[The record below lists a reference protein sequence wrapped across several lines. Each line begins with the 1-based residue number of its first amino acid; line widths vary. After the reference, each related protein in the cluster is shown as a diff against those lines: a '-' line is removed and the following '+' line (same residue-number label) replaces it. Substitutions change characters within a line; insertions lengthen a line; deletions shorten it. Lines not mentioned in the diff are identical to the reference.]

1 MRARQG
7 RAEAHEEPLTIRV
20 TATLGRNGGSR
31 GPSPWAPAGKALDLC
46 ALRAQSPAG
55 QGLIAATPVVLRM
68 QGCAPRATG
77 GTPPSAK
84 LPRPPPTVPTRSR
97 STSPTRPRST
107 AITAGAGH
115 SETAAR
121 ARRRHAGGSF
131 SGSLT
136 VTTSVGSNDAR
147 PHSSTR
153 RRPLR
158 VRRRTSRRRPRP
170 AGPLLV
176 TFTDNSTPGSSAIT
190 SWSWDFGDGQSSTQ
204 QNPTHTYTRGSQDQ
218 KFFDVKLTV
227 TSAAGNDTKTSVAH
241 VEVYNPI
248 IIDAPTELLGGVSTT
263 YNVNNTQ
270 TPLTATADPV
280 ALLRAFRPVLDSA
293 VITMWEGNRTDI
305 DNCSS
310 GVLVAEPGT
319 PQFRDWL
326 TYIPHRTGEDNRYL
340 ENNYSAVLAPSP
352 ADTWPGSL
360 GSATQLRNMRTLL
373 QAGVTTKTGG
383 SARWHSCEELTPFLS
398 EWFSSHKYSYNQPI
412 QQLARIRKYRFYRP
426 ISDGFFPLGEQTGTV
441 QRTATNSRG
450 VSNTKSFEFS
460 ASISASVTSET
471 PGMNATLETTLT
483 STYGFTTTVY
493 AEASVG
499 VTVTSP
505 APKQNYNLQW
515 GLWEEVEVYQI
526 EGPTAGLLWSDP
538 SYAVN
543 NPSSQLV
550 LVNPTATVV
559 QSAVWIRKPGT

>member
-1 MRARQG
+1 LLPALFVLATCG
-7 RAEAHEEPLTIRV
+7 DSTPTDTGNNTVAPSANFTSAPSGANPLTINF
-20 TATLGRNGGSR
+20 TDTSTPGS
-31 GPSPWAPAGKALDLC
+31 
-46 ALRAQSPAG
+46 
-55 QGLIAATPVVLRM
+55 
-68 QGCAPRATG
+68 
-77 GTPPSAK
+77 SAISAWSW
-84 LPRPPPTVPTRSR
+84 TFGDG
-97 STSPTRPRST
+97 STST
-107 AITAGAGH
+107 AQNPSHTY
-115 SETAAR
+115 AA
-121 ARRRHAGGSF
+121 AGSF
-131 SGSLT
+131 SVSLT
-136 VTTSVGSNDAR
+136 VTTSVGSNAR
-147 PHSSTR
+147 SAFVNPTAPTAAPSANFTSTAQ
-153 RRPLR
+153 
-158 VRRRTSRRRPRP
+158 T
-170 AGPLLV
+170 GTDPLLV

-227 TSAAGNDTKTSVAH
+227 TTTVGSDTKTSVAH
-241 VEVYNPI
+241 VEVYKPI

-270 TPLTATADPV
+270 TPLTATADPA
-280 ALLRAFRPVLDSA
+280 ALLREFRPVLDSA

-340 ENNYSAVLAPSP
+340 ENNYSAVLAPRP

-360 GSATQLRNMRTLL
+360 GSPTQFKNMRTLL

-441 QRTATNSRG
+441 QRTATNTRG

-460 ASISASVTSET
+460 ASISASVTSES

-493 AEASVG
+493 AEAAVG

-515 GLWEEVEVYQI
+515 GLWEEVEVYRI

-538 SYAVN
+538 NYAVN
-543 NPSSQLV
+543 NPNSQLV